1 MKFVF
6 LVLIALVA
14 VAAGAK
20 LTKVNEATQVAA
32 LQKAF
37 AGLHDGTAI
46 KNAMDYVYSPKDQI
60 EMLYSLAQVSD
71 EQLHT
76 FSSKENVAKFRKAM
90 WSLPTWDQIKTK
102 VGDYFSKKAAQVQ
115 AAWTTL
121 KQVVSD
127 LGNAHYCKL
136 CGQATDYLASEAT
149 EQLNLPWTDAKEL
162 VCSAIDWLFDK
173 ACSAI
178 LTPVLTAAIT
188 VSGGPIGALGP
199 KVADAIC
206 WVLGEANGYACRH
219 VDLYGKAIADKL
231 AASIPSGVASAAKT
245 LVDAIQVEINKL
257 KGETGKVC
265 KDWTGICPE

>member
-32 LQKAF
+32 FQKAF

-60 EMLYSLAQVSD
+60 EMLYSLAQISD

-76 FSSKENVAKFRKAM
+76 FSSKANVANFRKAM
-90 WSLPTWDQIKTK
+90 WSLPTWDEIKNA
-102 VGDYFSKKAAQVQ
+102 VGDYFSKKAKQVQ
-115 AAWTTL
+115 AAWATL

-127 LGNAHYCKL
+127 LGNAHFCKL
-136 CGQATDYLASEAT
+136 CGQATDYLATEAT
-149 EQLNLPWTDAKEL
+149 DAITLPWTNPTEL

-173 ACSAI
+173 GCHAI

-206 WVLGEANGYACRH
+206 WVLGEANGYACRN
-219 VDLYGKAIADKL
+219 LNSYGKAIADKL
-231 AASIPSGVASAAKT
+231 AASIPNGVANAAKA
-245 LVDAIQVEINKL
+245 LVDKIQAEIKAL
-257 KGETGKVC
+257 AGETGKVC